1 MKTMPKM
8 SPKGGAMKT
17 KMKRDA
23 LLKIKMMKGGC

>member
-23 LLKIKMMKGGC
+23 LLKMMKGGY